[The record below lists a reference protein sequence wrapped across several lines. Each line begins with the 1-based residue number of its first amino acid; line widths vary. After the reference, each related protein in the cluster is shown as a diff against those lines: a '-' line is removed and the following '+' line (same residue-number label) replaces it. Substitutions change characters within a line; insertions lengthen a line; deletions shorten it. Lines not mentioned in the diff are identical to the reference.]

1 MNPFSR
7 HKLMISRQYSDVTRL
22 LNLYQLWLDE
32 LYPRAK
38 FADGLT
44 IIERLGHTKRMQT
57 MRREWINEGKP
68 RERLESTDSGPNLQA
83 AGQTIPKPRED
94 KVSNSNSNGSRH
106 KHSAIDGQE
115 DDYDDFDTGKL
126 DKNESRKRMSSS
138 TDSLFVSD
146 GEDVDDEPPEDDLDA
161 LLAED
166 SMHPQY
172 DARAP
177 LQDQGV
183 GRENA
188 FDDEMEAMADMDD
201 LW

>member
-1 MNPFSR
+1 M
-7 HKLMISRQYSDVTRL
+7 TRL

-38 FADGLT
+38 FADGLA
-44 IIERLGHTKRMQT
+44 IIEKLGHTKRMQT

-68 RERLESTDSGPNLQA
+68 RERLENTNSGPKAQPA
-83 AGQTIPKPRED
+83 SKTISRPSGDE
-94 KVSNSNSNGSRH
+94 VSNSNSNGSQQ
-106 KHSAIDGQE
+106 KHSAVDSQE
-115 DDYDDFDTGKL
+115 DDFHVSDTGKL
-126 DKNESRKRMSSS
+126 GKNESTKRLSSS

-146 GEDVDDEPPEDDLDA
+146 GEDVNDQPPEDDLDA

-166 SMHPQY
+166 SMHPQHN
-172 DARAP
+172 ASAP
-177 LQDQGV
+177 IQDQVV